1 MGCGCTKPGPLLWEG
16 NVDELLVE
24 LKLLF
29 KDDKLTLLPVLP
41 PLLLLCDDNELDAS
55 TFGAEVFK
63 QFGIAGLMKRSLR
76 RP

>member
-1 MGCGCTKPGPLLWEG
+1 MSIGCTKPGPLLCEG
-16 NVDELLVE
+16 SVDELLVE

-29 KDDKLTLLPVLP
+29 KDDKLTLLPVLA
-41 PLLLLCDDNELDAS
+41 PLLLFCDDNELDAS

-63 QFGIAGLMKRSLR
+63 FGIAGLMKRSLR

>member
-1 MGCGCTKPGPLLWEG
+1 M
-16 NVDELLVE
+16 E